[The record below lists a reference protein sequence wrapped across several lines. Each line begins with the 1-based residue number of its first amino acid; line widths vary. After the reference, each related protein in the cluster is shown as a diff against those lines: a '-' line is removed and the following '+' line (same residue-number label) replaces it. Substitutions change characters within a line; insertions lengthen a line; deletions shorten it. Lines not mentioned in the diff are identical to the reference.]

1 METLIPLYLKQ
12 VLIFAQKI
20 YNTKKNPM
28 DTPDIFPTNFFSIIL
43 FVFLFIYLLVRAV
56 IIVREQTAAIVER
69 LGKFN
74 MVATSGFGIIIPFID
89 RRVATVNLRVQQL
102 DVEIE
107 TKTKDD
113 VFVHLQVSVQYKV
126 DSTKIKEAYY
136 SLDNPRNQIASY
148 VFDDVRAEVPKL
160 ELDDVFA
167 KKEDIAIAVQRNI
180 AESMQEYG
188 YIIIKALITDI
199 NPDAKV
205 KESMNRI
212 NAAKR
217 EKEAALEEA
226 EAKKIKIIK
235 EAEAEAESK
244 RLAGEG
250 IAQQRLEIVR
260 GFKESVEDFKRS
272 MNHVT
277 HEEIMQF
284 VLMTQYFDTLKEM
297 GANSKNSVILTPHAP
312 GGMKEFQEQVIQGTF
327 IGNQMKEFSDSRK
340 AND

>member
-1 METLIPLYLKQ
+1 MENQPIELLEGLFGS
-12 VLIFAQKI
+12 IFWI
-20 YNTKKNPM
+20 
-28 DTPDIFPTNFFSIIL
+28 
-43 FVFLFIYLLVRAV
+43 FVFFILLVKSIVIVKEQSAV
-56 IIVREQTAAIVER
+56 VIER

-74 MVATSGFGIIIPFID
+74 RVANPGIGFIIPFID
-89 RRVATVNLRVQQL
+89 KKAGLLNLRVQQL

-113 VFVHLQVSVQYKV
+113 VFVHLQVSVQYQVSK
-126 DSTKIKEAYY
+126 TKIREAYY

-167 KKEDIAIAVQRNI
+167 RKEDIAIAVQQNI
-180 AESMQEYG
+180 AESMGDYG
-188 YIIIKALITDI
+188 YIIVKALITDI

-217 EKEAALEEA
+217 EKEAALEEG

-244 RLAGEG
+244 RLSGEG

-272 MNHVT
+272 MDNVT

-284 VLMTQYFDTLKEM
+284 VLMTQYFDTIKDV
-297 GANSKNSVILTPHAP
+297 GANSKNSSILIPHSP
-312 GGMKEFQEQVIQGTF
+312 GGLKDFRDQIIQGTY
-327 IGNQMKEFSDSRK
+327 IGGEM
-340 AND
+340 NDQIKDK

>member
-1 METLIPLYLKQ
+1 MENNQIEFPVDFFGNIVWIVIGV
-12 VLIFAQKI
+12 VL
-20 YNTKKNPM
+20 
-28 DTPDIFPTNFFSIIL
+28 SIKA
-43 FVFLFIYLLVRAV
+43 FV
-56 IIVREQTAAIVER
+56 IVREQTAVIIER

-74 MVATSGFGIIIPFID
+74 RVANSGFGLIIPFID
-89 RRVATVNLRVQQL
+89 RKTATVNLRVQQL

-113 VFVHLQVSVQYKV
+113 VFVHLQVSVQYKISR
-126 DSTKIKEAYY
+126 DKIREAHY

-167 KKEDIAIAVQRNI
+167 KKEDIAVAVQQNI

-217 EKEAALEEA
+217 EKEAALEEG

-244 RLAGEG
+244 RLSGEG

-272 MNHVT
+272 MDNVT

-284 VLMTQYFDTLKEM
+284 VLMTQYFDTIKDI
-297 GANSKNSVILTPHAP
+297 GSNSKNSAILMPHSP
-312 GGMKEFQEQVIQGTF
+312 GGMKDFQDQVIQGTF
-327 IGNQMKEFSDSRK
+327 IGNQMKDFSSSRK
-340 AND
+340 SNKE

>member
-1 METLIPLYLKQ
+1 M
-12 VLIFAQKI
+12 VLSYIVIAL
-20 YNTKKNPM
+20 
-28 DTPDIFPTNFFSIIL
+28 IIL
-43 FVFLFIYLLVRAV
+43 VIFQGFIIVKEQSAV
-56 IIVREQTAAIVER
+56 IIER

-74 MVATSGFGIIIPFID
+74 RVAHSGFGFIIPFVD
-89 RRVATVNLRVQQL
+89 RKAATVNLRVQQL

-113 VFVHLQVSVQYKV
+113 VFVHLQVSVQYKISRDKV
-126 DSTKIKEAYY
+126 KEAFY
-136 SLDNPRNQIASY
+136 SLDNSRNQIASY

-167 KKEDIAIAVQRNI
+167 KKEDIAIAVQQNI
-180 AESMQEYG
+180 ADSMSEYG
-188 YIIIKALITDI
+188 YVIIKALITDI

-217 EKEAALEEA
+217 EKEAALEEG

-244 RLAGEG
+244 RLSGEG

-272 MNHVT
+272 MENVT

-284 VLMTQYFDTLKEM
+284 VLMTQYFDTIKDI
-297 GANSKNSVILTPHAP
+297 GSNSKNSTILMPHSP
-312 GGMKEFQEQVIQGTF
+312 GGMKEFQDQVITGTF
-327 IGNQMKEFSDSRK
+327 IGNQMKEFSESRK
-340 AND
+340 KD